1 MEIKL
6 RPHRVWTGFLSCGEA
21 STLLF
26 QSHQRGSERQR
37 ERGKSECVAI
47 FKKGWERRTWKLK
60 SSSQACKQ
68 ESKLWERGGTKTNSE
83 GNPVQQDE
91 HA

>member
-1 MEIKL
+1 MGQASCYGNQAP
-6 RPHRVWTGFLSCGEA
+6 PHRVWTGFLSCGEA

-47 FKKGWERRTWKLK
+47 FKKGWER
-60 SSSQACKQ
+60 
-68 ESKLWERGGTKTNSE
+68 
-83 GNPVQQDE
+83 
-91 HA
+91 